1 MPASVLSHIFEPFFT
16 TKEVGAGTGLGLSTV
31 DGIVRQSGGSVLVD
45 SEVGRGTRFTV
56 LLPRADAA
64 DKNDEEPR
72 KAAALPELVRFE
84 TVLVCDDDDDVR
96 QLLVDLLRI
105 RAYQVLEARNG
116 AHALEVAAA
125 YAGDIDLLI
134 TDLVMP
140 EFGGVELA
148 RRLRAHHPKLRVLY
162 VSGYTDDRQLLSG
175 DLETGTLFLSKPF
188 MPADLVCAVSSLL
201 VDPGSKP
208 S

>member
-1 MPASVLSHIFEPFFT
+1 MPEP
-16 TKEVGAGTGLGLSTV
+16 
-31 DGIVRQSGGSVLVD
+31 
-45 SEVGRGTRFTV
+45 
-56 LLPRADAA
+56 
-64 DKNDEEPR
+64 
-72 KAAALPELVRFE
+72 VRFE

-125 YAGDIDLLI
+125 HVGDIDLLI

-148 RRLRAHHPKLRVLY
+148 RRLRALPSQVAGALRL
-162 VSGYTDDRQLLSG
+162 RLHR
-175 DLETGTLFLSKPF
+175 
-188 MPADLVCAVSSLL
+188 
-201 VDPGSKP
+201 
-208 S
+208 